1 MKADEESRK
10 LVSNLGGNLLKPLSD
25 LDLALRKAAPEQPK
39 SEQKIEKKGIEL
51 LEKAGISSEKEQ
63 KVVDAMEPV
72 FQAGALINPVIGI
85 PNDIKTI
92 MTGSDIYNNKATK
105 SDVGLSSVSVVS
117 FALEKFGQGPLSVFS
132 GCINLG
138 VTIISTVNNYNSC
151 KKRWTLKLY
160 PTKVLQ

>member
-1 MKADEESRK
+1 M
-10 LVSNLGGNLLKPLSD
+10 
-25 LDLALRKAAPEQPK
+25 ALRKAAPEQPK

-92 MTGSDIYNNKATK
+92 MTGSDIYNNKGTK
-105 SDVGLSSVSVVS
+105 SDVGLSYASLIS
-117 FALEKFGQGPLSVFS
+117 FVGEKFKGPV
-132 GCINLG
+132 G
-138 VTIISTVNNYNSC
+138 V
-151 KKRWTLKLY
+151 L
-160 PTKVLQ
+160 